1 MRAESTAAL
10 KRYSASGTSLLLKD
24 LVATRADEAALRGL
38 NEIVGSPKT
47 GVVVMSSEH
56 PISYLALAVGTPVES
71 STGRSFGTVEH
82 VLQIPEL
89 DLFDGLV
96 VTTES
101 GLRFI
106 ARDQILEITTSTV
119 HCALADDEVAQLLPP
134 EGTPTFGVDALQDVG
149 PALTA
154 RLGRMFGRAHW
165 IEKR

>member
-1 MRAESTAAL
+1 
-10 KRYSASGTSLLLKD
+10 
-24 LVATRADEAALRGL
+24 
-38 NEIVGSPKT
+38 
-47 GVVVMSSEH
+47 MSSEQ

-71 STGRSFGTVEH
+71 SSGRSFGTVEH

-106 ARDQILEITTSTV
+106 ARDQILELTTSAV

-154 RLGRMFGRAHW
+154 RLGRMFGRSHW